1 MSSQDLAGSQD
12 LTGAQGAT
20 GSNAVLATS
29 DANESAIVLRDLG
42 IAFGEGASRM
52 EVLKRLDLDV
62 RHGEFVAIVGA
73 SGVGKSTLLRIL
85 MGLAKPSQGT
95 VQIRAEP
102 SAKSSAGRQMAM
114 VFQDARLL
122 PWRRILANVRF
133 GLEKLTISAA
143 ERKQRAEKA
152 LARVGL
158 RDTAKRFPHQLSG
171 GQRQR
176 VALARALAVDPAIL
190 LMDEPFSA
198 LDVSTREALQADLV
212 RIHQETHKT
221 VLFVTHD
228 IDEAV
233 FLADRV
239 VALGGKPGEVK
250 AAIVVD
256 APRPRRHTDPALH
269 AIAARIKQ
277 MIADEAPSRDDWVI

>member
-1 MSSQDLAGSQD
+1 M
-12 LTGAQGAT
+12 
-20 GSNAVLATS
+20 
-29 DANESAIVLRDLG
+29 ESVITLRDLG
-42 IAFGEGASRM
+42 IAFGEGASRT
-52 EVLKRLDLDV
+52 EVLKSLDLDV
-62 RHGEFVAIVGA
+62 LRGEFVAIVGA

-85 MGLAKPSQGT
+85 MGLAKPSHGT
-95 VQIRAEP
+95 VRVAPATGTSRA
-102 SAKSSAGRQMAM
+102 MAM

-122 PWRRILANVRF
+122 PWRRILANVCF
-133 GLEKLTISAA
+133 GLERLSLSAA
-143 ERKQRAEKA
+143 ERKTRAERA

-176 VALARALAVDPAIL
+176 IALARALAVDPDIL

-198 LDVSTREALQADLV
+198 LDVATREALQDDLM
-212 RIHQETHKT
+212 RIQRETGKT

-239 VALGGKPGEVK
+239 IALGGRPGEVK
-250 AAIVVD
+250 AAVSVD
-256 APRPRRHTDPALH
+256 VPKPRRRSDPALH
-269 AIAARIKQ
+269 EVSARLKQLIAAQ
-277 MIADEAPSRDDWVI
+277 APSRDDWVI

>member
-1 MSSQDLAGSQD
+1 MI
-12 LTGAQGAT
+12 
-20 GSNAVLATS
+20 
-29 DANESAIVLRDLG
+29 AIRNLG
-42 IAFGEGASRM
+42 IAFGEGESRT
-52 EVLKRLDLDV
+52 EVLKSLDLDIAA
-62 RHGEFVAIVGA
+62 GEFLAIVGA

-85 MGLAKPSQGT
+85 MGLAQPSQGT
-95 VQIRAEP
+95 VHVSPA
-102 SAKSSAGRQMAM
+102 AGTGRTMAM

-122 PWRRILANVRF
+122 PWRRILANVCF
-133 GLEKLTISAA
+133 GLEKLSLPIA
-143 ERKQRAEKA
+143 ERRTRAERA

-158 RDTAKRFPHQLSG
+158 RETAGRFPHQLSG

-198 LDVSTREALQADLV
+198 LDVATREALQDDLM
-212 RIHQETHKT
+212 RIQRETGKT

-250 AAIVVD
+250 AAMTVD
-256 APRPRRHTDPALH
+256 VPKPRRRSDPALQGT
-269 AIAARIKQ
+269 AARLKQ
-277 MIADEAPSRDDWVI
+277 LIAEQAPSRDDWVI